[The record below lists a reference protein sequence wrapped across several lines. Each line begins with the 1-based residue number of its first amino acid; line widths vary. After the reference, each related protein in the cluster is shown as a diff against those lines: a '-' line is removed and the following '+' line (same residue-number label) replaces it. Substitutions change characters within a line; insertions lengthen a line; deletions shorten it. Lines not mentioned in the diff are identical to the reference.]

1 VETVPIL
8 HTDNFSMYTSTQTQ
22 KVAMSFNTAKLL
34 LFLFMLTFASV
45 SNVAN
50 ATLGGDRASVEANRV
65 QGNVKQA
72 ANHTM
77 SATGTYTVYETTM
90 PSGTTV
96 RQYVSTAGVVFA
108 VAWTGQFKPDLRQ
121 LMGPHFDKMVA
132 RQADQGT
139 AGQRFILQHE
149 TDLVVEAGGHP
160 RSFVGRA
167 WLPNALPPGISV
179 QDIQ

>member
-1 VETVPIL
+1 
-8 HTDNFSMYTSTQTQ
+8 MYTSTQIL
-22 KVAMSFNTAKLL
+22 KAAMSFNAAKLL
-34 LFLFMLTFASV
+34 LLLLVLTFASV
-45 SNVAN
+45 GNIAN
-50 ATLGGDRASVEANRV
+50 AALGGDRASVEADRV
-65 QGNVKQA
+65 QSNVRQA
-72 ANHTM
+72 ARHTM

-108 VAWTGQFKPDLRQ
+108 VAWSGQFKPDLRQ

-139 AGQRFILQHE
+139 AGQRFIHQHE

-167 WLPNALPPGISV
+167 WLPNALPPGILV